1 MSGVVY
7 SAPAGPRNPSA
18 DPRDQFPRPRI
29 NATGAR
35 NTRLTPRE
43 PQRQGNSTAIS
54 STNLGRTAD
63 SGYNSPMGRRPS
75 NRGPTGNDRLRPSYA
90 DKGKG
95 SGGRRSNSARL

>member
-7 SAPAGPRNPSA
+7 NAPAGPRNPSA

-63 SGYNSPMGRRPS
+63 SGFRPFAQS
-75 NRGPTGNDRLRPSYA
+75 HYYLPDPNPTIIFLIPIPRFFFLIPIPSLP
-90 DKGKG
+90 
-95 SGGRRSNSARL
+95 S